1 MLPIPK
7 YRLISS
13 LTWLAVAV
21 WTLVLGGSLVWTL
34 RNSARETM
42 DMAYAEARANLNKDI
57 TLRRWTTDHGGVYVP
72 ISETQQSIPWLGH
85 VPGRDV
91 VTTDGRRLTLL
102 NPATVVRQMMDRYAL
117 DYGVRGRITGLKYL
131 NPANAPDAWEKRQL
145 EAFTSGQKN
154 EVWEVTDLDGQPH
167 LRYLRAM
174 YMEPG
179 CEKCHAIFGYKLG
192 DMRGATGLNL
202 PLAAYHEK
210 IEHARRNL
218 GLTHGAIWLL
228 GLAGIGWSSG
238 KARRRGHELRQ
249 SKAIIDS
256 TDDAIVSKTL
266 DGTITSWNQGAERVF
281 GYTAEEIVGNSIRM
295 LIPPDHL
302 DEEPEILSRIAH
314 GEKIDHY
321 ETVRRRKDGRLIE
334 VSATIS
340 PILDRGGKV
349 IGASKIARDITAQKK
364 IEAEIKRLNADLEER
379 VRLRT
384 TDLEI
389 ANRSLDQAKS
399 AAEAASVAKSAFLAN
414 MSHEIRTPMNGI
426 LGMANVL
433 RRGGVTPQ
441 QAERLDNIDS
451 AAKHLLSIIND
462 ILDISKIEA
471 GRLVLEEVP
480 VVIDSLL
487 ASVVSI
493 LSERCKTKG
502 IRLLVNNESLP
513 SNLLGDPTRLQ
524 QALLNF
530 ATNAVKFTDA
540 GTVTLRTV
548 VQEETPTHAVVRFE
562 VRDTGIGIGPEAMSR
577 LFTAFEQADN
587 SMTRKYGGTGLGLA
601 ITRRLA
607 DLMGGEVGADST
619 PGVGSTF
626 WFTARLKKSAQAA
639 ASQPAAEADAET
651 LLRQRFAGSRVL
663 VVDDVPINLEVARM
677 SLMSVD
683 LLVDTAEDG
692 AEAIAMAREVIY
704 AAIFM
709 DMQMPNLNG
718 LEATMRIRELPGY
731 RHVPIIA
738 MTANAFAEDKER
750 CLEAGMNDFLVKPFD
765 LDTLFATLLRQLSRN
780 SS

>member
-1 MLPIPK
+1 MPPIPK

-34 RNSARETM
+34 RNSMQETM

-57 TLRRWTTDHGGVYVP
+57 TLRRWTSDHGGVYVP
-72 ISETQQSIPWLGH
+72 LTDTQQSVPWLGH

-91 VTTDGRRLTLL
+91 ITTDGRRLTLL

-145 EAFTSGQKN
+145 EAFTRGQQK
-154 EVWEVTDLDGQPH
+154 EIWEINDLDGQPH

-202 PLAAYHEK
+202 PLAAYYEK
-210 IEHARRNL
+210 IELARRNL

-228 GLAGIGWSSG
+228 GLTGIGWSSG
-238 KARRRGHELRQ
+238 MARRRDHELRQ

-266 DGTITSWNQGAERVF
+266 DGVIMSWNHGAERIF
-281 GYTAEEIVGNSIRM
+281 GYTAEETIGNSIRV

-302 DEEPEILSRIAH
+302 GEEPEILSRISR
-314 GEKIDHY
+314 GERIDHY
-321 ETVRRRKDGRLIE
+321 ETVRRRKDGQLIE

-340 PILDRGGKV
+340 PILDRSGKV

-389 ANRSLDQAKS
+389 VNRSLDQAKR

-426 LGMANVL
+426 LGMANIL
-433 RRGGVTPQ
+433 RRGGVTPL
-441 QAERLDNIDS
+441 QAERLDKIDT

-471 GRLVLEEVP
+471 GKLVLEEVP
-480 VVIDSLL
+480 VVIGSLL
-487 ASVVSI
+487 TNVVSI
-493 LSERCKTKG
+493 LSERARARNV
-502 IRLLVNNESLP
+502 RLLIETGSFP
-513 SNLLGDPTRLQ
+513 YNLLGDPTRLQ
-524 QALLNF
+524 QALLNY
-530 ATNAVKFTDA
+530 ATNAVKFTEGGSA
-540 GTVTLRTV
+540 TLRTV
-548 VQEETPTHAVVRFE
+548 AQEETAGHVVVRFE
-562 VRDTGIGIGPEAMSR
+562 VQDTGIGIAPGAMPR

-607 DLMGGEVGADST
+607 ELMGGEVGADST

-626 WFTARLKKSAQAA
+626 WFTVRLKKSAKAA
-639 ASQPAAEADAET
+639 ANPLATEADAERR
-651 LLRQRFAGSRVL
+651 LRQRFAGSRIL
-663 VVDDVPINLEVARM
+663 VVDDEPINREVARVP
-677 SLMSVD
+677 LMSVG
-683 LLVDTAEDG
+683 LLVDTADDG
-692 AEAIAMAREVIY
+692 AEAVAMAREAVY

-718 LEATMRIRELPGY
+718 LEAAMQIRELPGY
-731 RHVPIIA
+731 RHAPIIA

-750 CLEAGMNDFLVKPFD
+750 CLEAGMNDVLIKPFD
-765 LDTLFATLLRQLSRN
+765 PDDLFAVLLRGLSRQ
-780 SS
+780 SP